1 MVFDT
6 MNENVLKKLTVD
18 EKFSNAA
25 NSFTMKQKQEYKSIN
40 ELCQDIKRL
49 LQCNEVFADVLVVS
63 VQQYGITILQN
74 LTAFVRFKKD
84 IAKCTITAVPL
95 AGNGVGKV
103 KLTGIKEV
111 KLHDN
116 VDREKLFNILRMCK
130 NIAVAS
136 IHSSKSGTI
145 ITFNTNSKDLCVR
158 IADKYSNIKVLPG
171 NIAIKVMNKKV
182 VKEQEENTQT
192 LLEILD
198 KTPDNKIYL
207 SSDWHIFKNRYKKE
221 INYVNTSKI
230 ITWCRQNIKEDDILM
245 YLGDICFRWCE
256 GKDLEEV
263 KRIMKSLPGIKVLV
277 LGNHDLML
285 GEDFYSDCGFH
296 YVMERF
302 EWEKRNLVF
311 THKPEKMDTYGEE
324 WLNIHGHIHN
334 IKTYNDSDGSKN
346 VNVYPLFYDGKPT
359 TLSFLLKNKD
369 RLMKDNEWNNN
380 AMLGETCNMI
390 DDAIEAL
397 SDMNEWAMN
406 ACNPVIGIHKPFILK
421 VGTDENGLI
430 NTKTYALSPD
440 IISDKYLVIDEN
452 SKLSIIDSDFIK
464 DKYVEMYEYVGDS
477 TRLGLLYKAYKE
489 EAIVDNSFIYTCL
502 SNKKLL
508 SEDQIDFDESFVK
521 IDLDQF
527 QNATDTK
534 MATMLQEWAKICG
547 NDISFPVIES
557 YGIKKGI
564 IGMHDV
570 HTDGFYYYN
579 TYTGK
584 RTKSVP
590 RKEDLTESM
599 KNSTY

>member
-1 MVFDT
+1 M
-6 MNENVLKKLTVD
+6 
-18 EKFSNAA
+18 
-25 NSFTMKQKQEYKSIN
+25 
-40 ELCQDIKRL
+40 
-49 LQCNEVFADVLVVS
+49 
-63 VQQYGITILQN
+63 
-74 LTAFVRFKKD
+74 
-84 IAKCTITAVPL
+84 
-95 AGNGVGKV
+95 
-103 KLTGIKEV
+103 
-111 KLHDN
+111 
-116 VDREKLFNILRMCK
+116 
-130 NIAVAS
+130 
-136 IHSSKSGTI
+136 
-145 ITFNTNSKDLCVR
+145 
-158 IADKYSNIKVLPG
+158 
-171 NIAIKVMNKKV
+171 
-182 VKEQEENTQT
+182 
-192 LLEILD
+192 
-198 KTPDNKIYL
+198 
-207 SSDWHIFKNRYKKE
+207 
-221 INYVNTSKI
+221 
-230 ITWCRQNIKEDDILM
+230 
-245 YLGDICFRWCE
+245 
-256 GKDLEEV
+256 
-263 KRIMKSLPGIKVLV
+263 
-277 LGNHDLML
+277 
-285 GEDFYSDCGFH
+285 
-296 YVMERF
+296 
-302 EWEKRNLVF
+302 
-311 THKPEKMDTYGEE
+311 
-324 WLNIHGHIHN
+324 
-334 IKTYNDSDGSKN
+334 
-346 VNVYPLFYDGKPT
+346 NVYPLFYDGKPT

-380 AMLGETCNMI
+380 AMLGETCDMI

-452 SKLSIIDSDFIK
+452 SKLSIVDSDFIK

-521 IDLDQF
+521 VDLDQF
-527 QNATDTK
+527 QNVTDTK

-570 HTDGFYYYN
+570 YTNGFYYYN